1 MRRRFVCGGLPM
13 LLAIHLF
20 IIAVFLLLGVLFRKG
35 KGMMLIAG
43 YNTMSKAAREKID
56 ENKLCRYM
64 SRLMF
69 ALAFCWLIIA
79 FCEIFG
85 KIAFLWIGFAAFLLV
100 VIIGVVYM
108 NTGKRIMK

>member
-1 MRRRFVCGGLPM
+1 M

-20 IIAVFLLLGVLFRKG
+20 IIAVFILLGFLFRRG

-56 ENKLCRYM
+56 TKKLCRYM
-64 SRLMF
+64 SNLMF
-69 ALAFCWLIIA
+69 ALGACWLIIA
-79 FCEIFG
+79 CCEIFG
-85 KIAFLWIGFAAFLLV
+85 ENAFLWVGFVAFLLV
-100 VIIGVVYM
+100 AIIGVIFM